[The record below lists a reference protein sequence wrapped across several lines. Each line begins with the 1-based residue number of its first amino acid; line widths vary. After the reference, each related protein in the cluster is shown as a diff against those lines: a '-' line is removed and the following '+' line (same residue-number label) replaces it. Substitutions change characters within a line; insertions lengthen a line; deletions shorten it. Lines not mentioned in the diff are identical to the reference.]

1 MKAKIFCTFAGVMK
15 KISLLL
21 LLLAALVSCSTA
33 PAQEETG
40 TLPLSGEEW
49 RLQKAAYIDSVTI
62 PLLLSPE
69 TIRGHEALD
78 SLTAE
83 AWILVDDSLGLVLSA
98 KNADLRMYPASLTK
112 MMTCLLTLE
121 HGEMGDSIEITPDVC
136 VTRDTRVKAGDRY
149 LEGHL
154 LREMMLVSDNVS
166 ACALAKHVGGDTLAF
181 ISMMNQKA
189 AAIGMSHTHFANPN
203 GMPND
208 SNYSTARDLL
218 TLARYAMGDAAFAD
232 IVGTDSMDVPLLD
245 GRHLPCR
252 NTNALL
258 RSYDGCF
265 GVKTGYTRKAGSCL
279 AAAATRRG
287 ITLYLVLLKSGSN
300 ARRFTESAILLDYGF
315 QVMEALHDWQRS
327 KFQFSWLRHAS
338 ASSGAEI

>member
-1 MKAKIFCTFAGVMK
+1 MK
-15 KISLLL
+15 KICLLL
-21 LLLAALVSCSTA
+21 LLFAALVSCSTA
-33 PAQEETG
+33 PAQEDAG
-40 TLPLSGEEW
+40 APLLSGEEW
-49 RLQKAAYIDSVTI
+49 RLQKASLIDSVTI
-62 PLLLSPE
+62 PMLLHPE
-69 TIRGHEALD
+69 AIRGHEALD

-83 AWILVDDSLGLVLSA
+83 AWILVDDSLGLALSA
-98 KNADLRMYPASLTK
+98 KNAGQRMYPASLTK
-112 MMTCLLTLE
+112 MMTCLLSLE
-121 HGEMGDSIEITPDVC
+121 HGEMADSIEITPDVC

-149 LEGHL
+149 LEGNL
-154 LREMMLVSDNVS
+154 VREMMLVSDNVS
-166 ACALAKHVGGDTLAF
+166 ACALAKHVGGDTLTF
-181 ISMMNQKA
+181 INMMNQKA
-189 AAIGMSHTHFANPN
+189 EELGMSHTHFANPN

-218 TLARYAMGDAAFAD
+218 TLVRYAMRDTAFAS

-287 ITLYLVLLKSGSN
+287 ITLYLVLLKSGNN
-300 ARRFTESAILLDYGF
+300 ALRFTESAILLDYGF
-315 QVMEALHDWQRS
+315 QVMEALHDWKRS
-327 KFQFSWLRHAS
+327 KFSFSWLRND
-338 ASSGAEI
+338 SSSNGAEI